1 MQIGDEVVFNTGA
14 GPEPRA
20 VIRGYIKHIAL
31 SNDSDPYELQPAITN
46 ITIQIALNDELH
58 TIDIDRTRLMP
69 HNRVSIKDYLK
80 TGYALIGQH

>member
-1 MQIGDEVVFNTGA
+1 MQIGDEVLFNTAA

-20 VIRGYIKHIAL
+20 IIKGYIQDL
-31 SNDSDPYELQPAITN
+31 RCEPSDIILN

-69 HNRVSIKDYLK
+69 DNRVSIRDLLNA
-80 TGYALIGQH
+80 GYAGVVNAA